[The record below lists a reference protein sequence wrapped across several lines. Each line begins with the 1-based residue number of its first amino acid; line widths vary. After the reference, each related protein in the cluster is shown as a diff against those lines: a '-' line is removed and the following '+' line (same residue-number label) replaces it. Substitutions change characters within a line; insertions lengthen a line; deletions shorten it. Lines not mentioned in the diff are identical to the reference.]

1 MIIKTLTVYD
11 VATELL
17 DDSSAHW
24 SENGALSLAFY
35 LDSLSEDMAENMVLD
50 CIALRCEY
58 DEYICVMDYND
69 AYGTDFYEWSEVE
82 QVVATVGSCG
92 AIVYAH

>member
-17 DDSSAHW
+17 NDNTAHW
-24 SENGALSLAFY
+24 SEDGALSLAFY
-35 LDSLSEDMAENMVLD
+35 LDSLSEDMAENMKLD

-58 DEYICVMDYND
+58 DEYINIMDYND
-69 AYGTDFYEWSEVE
+69 AYCTEFSEWSEVE
-82 QVVATVGSCG
+82 QVVATVGTFG
-92 AIVYAH
+92 AIVFNH

>member
-1 MIIKTLTVYD
+1 MIIKTLSAYA
-11 VATELL
+11 VALELL
-17 DDSSAHW
+17 EDSSAHW
-24 SENGALSLAFY
+24 SKDGALALAEY
-35 LDSLSEDMAENMVLD
+35 LDSLSEDTSENIELD

-69 AYGTDFYEWSEVE
+69 AYATDFDDWSAVE
-82 QVVATVGSCG
+82 QVIATVGNFG